1 MKIVANLAGALLGLL
16 FLVFASNFFLH
27 FIPMPP
33 GPPPGS
39 PPALFMGALIPT
51 GYFTFVKIIE
61 LLGGLMVAIPKTR
74 AIGLLFL
81 GPVIVNI
88 LAFHLFLAKGAGLTD
103 PVVLLVVFLA
113 LFLLIVERKAFS
125 GLVRDR

>member
-1 MKIVANLAGALLGLL
+1 
-16 FLVFASNFFLH
+16 
-27 FIPMPP
+27 
-33 GPPPGS
+33 
-39 PPALFMGALIPT
+39 MGALIPT

>member
-1 MKIVANLAGALLGLL
+1 
-16 FLVFASNFFLH
+16 
-27 FIPMPP
+27 
-33 GPPPGS
+33 
-39 PPALFMGALIPT
+39 MGALIPT

-103 PVVLLVVFLA
+103 PAVLLVVFLA